1 MKRLVEAFEANFAAG
16 IEVGASVSL
25 FHEGEEVCSLHG
37 GHRDA
42 DRSTPWDAD
51 TLCLVWS
58 ATKGPSTAC
67 VLHAMQS
74 AGVDLNTRV
83 AEFWPEF
90 ASSGKETITLAH
102 VLSHRAGLC
111 ALESDSATAFNH
123 TSVVAAIESQRPVTP
138 VGTMSAY
145 GPRVFGYLLDEI
157 VRRLSGGEPL
167 GAYWRRVFADPLGM
181 DFWIGLPADHHHRAA
196 TMLSAR
202 VEELASQVSDP
213 FAKAFADPSSLTRRA
228 FASPRGLGGVAAMNT
243 PAYRS
248 ASFPAMGG
256 IGSATALARFY
267 SALSEECAGHGAGL
281 FSKPVTDW
289 MTTRLTQGVD
299 GVLQKEMAF
308 AVGFM
313 MDPLDGKRRKIRQL
327 LGPCESSFGHAGAGG
342 GMAFA
347 DPVRR
352 IGFAYIMNK
361 MEPGVLPNKRCLAL
375 VEAAYKDLGD

>member
-1 MKRLVEAFEANFAAG
+1 MKRLIEAFEANFAAG
-16 IEVGASVSL
+16 VEVGASVSV
-25 FHEGEEVCSLHG
+25 FFEGREVCSLHG

-42 DRSTPWDAD
+42 DRSMPWDAD

-58 ATKGPSTAC
+58 ATKGPSAAC

-83 AEFWPEF
+83 AAFWPEF
-90 ASSGKETITLAH
+90 AGGEKDEVTLAH

-111 ALESDSATAFNH
+111 ALESESATAFDH
-123 TSVVAAIESQRPVTP
+123 TSVVAAIESQRPVTS
-138 VGTMSAY
+138 VGVASAY

-167 GAYWRRVFADPLGM
+167 GSYWRRVFADPLNL
-181 DFWIGLPADHHHRAA
+181 DFWIGLPADQHHRAA

-202 VEELASQVSDP
+202 VEELASQASDP
-213 FAKAFADPSSLTRRA
+213 FAKAFADPASLTRRA

-267 SALSEECAGHGAGL
+267 SALAEDCAIRGGAL
-281 FSKPVTDW
+281 FSRLSTDW
-289 MTTRLTQGVD
+289 MTTRLTQGLD
-299 GVLQKEMAF
+299 GVLQKEMSF
-308 AVGFM
+308 AAGFM
-313 MDPLDGKRRKIRQL
+313 MDPLDTAGRKIRQL
-327 LGPCESSFGHAGAGG
+327 FGPSTSAFGHAGAGG
-342 GMAFA
+342 GLAFA
-347 DPVRR
+347 DPERR
-352 IGFAYIMNK
+352 IGFAYTMNK
-361 MEPGVLPNKRCLAL
+361 MEPGVLPKKRCLAL
-375 VEAAYKDLGD
+375 VEAAYRDLEG